1 MTSSTDIKRIMVAKP
16 GLDGHDRGAKVVAR
30 ALRDAGFEVIYTG
43 IRQTPEMIVQAAIQE
58 DVDAIGLSIL
68 SGAHLDLFPL
78 VIDGLNDNDMGH
90 IPIFCGGIIPKE
102 DYQALYD
109 IGVKGVF
116 GPGTTLQTIIDF
128 INDLPAKE

>member
-1 MTSSTDIKRIMVAKP
+1 MSAAAS
-16 GLDGHDRGAKVVAR
+16 
-30 ALRDAGFEVIYTG
+30 ALRAPVNELYDRSV
-43 IRQTPEMIVQAAIQE
+43 
-58 DVDAIGLSIL
+58 
-68 SGAHLDLFPL
+68 
-78 VIDGLNDNDMGH
+78 VIDGLNENDMGH

-128 INDLPAKE
+128 IHELPAKE

>member
-1 MTSSTDIKRIMVAKP
+1 
-16 GLDGHDRGAKVVAR
+16 
-30 ALRDAGFEVIYTG
+30 
-43 IRQTPEMIVQAAIQE
+43 
-58 DVDAIGLSIL
+58 
-68 SGAHLDLFPL
+68 
-78 VIDGLNDNDMGH
+78 MGH

-128 INDLPAKE
+128 INELPAKE